1 MRLIDADELIE
12 HAWRDK
18 LDSRELIAEMI
29 NSAPTIEKMPT
40 LVIEMDMYSF
50 VKSKC
55 TVREVL
61 DAIRTEI
68 DDKIK
73 ELEG

>member
-29 NSAPTIEKMPT
+29 NRAPTIEKMPT

-50 VKSKC
+50 VKSKF

-73 ELEG
+73 EWEG